1 MDETTPALAC
11 PESLEDQK
19 TKSIPQKN
27 PSSNQQ
33 KDGGHDISLKSDL
46 QNIAEANNSHKI
58 SEEQDKSSD
67 SDSEK
72 RSISSSNNVA
82 VLTVDNNK
90 HCFSNI
96 DLCLDDEK
104 TLKTES
110 FNNEA
115 DSKEML
121 NQTDEKTNKF
131 TQIQQRVKS
140 VLEKLS
146 VEHYEL
152 PTDPNWQQKLQH
164 SLLLPPHGTAAEIST
179 LILIILTFWITW

>member
-1 MDETTPALAC
+1 MDETTPALAS

-19 TKSIPQKN
+19 IKSIPNKS
-27 PSSNQQ
+27 PSSNQHQ
-33 KDGGHDISLKSDL
+33 GGEDDISPKSDL
-46 QNIAEANNSHKI
+46 QNITEANNSQKI
-58 SEEQDKSSD
+58 SEEQGSD

-72 RSISSSNNVA
+72 RSITSSDNVA

-131 TQIQQRVKS
+131 TQIQQRVKN

-152 PTDPNWQQKLQH
+152 PPDPNWQQKLQH